1 MPSFDPNLY
10 LQVNPEIRA
19 LAESGGA
26 MISERDQRWWRR
38 EFGADVFS
46 SPQGFARAHFS
57 HAPPDRTTQGRRF
70 QDAVRQREADRAAAA
85 RRQAEEEQRLAMQ
98 QVERQIA
105 AQREAVQVQRD
116 LAAQEVARI
125 QTEEADAEQR
135 RRRTTRAAIAD
146 QPSLFDLL
154 GQRQMGGAQMSD
166 TLG

>member
-10 LQVNPEIRA
+10 LQVNPDIAA
-19 LAESGGA
+19 LGASGGA
-26 MISERDQRWWRR
+26 ALSERDRNWWTSRYG
-38 EFGADVFS
+38 EDVFS
-46 SPQGFARAHFS
+46 SPQSFARAHYG
-57 HAPPDRTTQGRRF
+57 HAPPDRFGQGRNY
-70 QDAVRQREADRAAAA
+70 QEAERQREADAAAAA
-85 RRQAEEEQRLAMQ
+85 RRQAEEQQRLAMQ

-116 LAAQEVARI
+116 LAAQEVARV
-125 QTEEADAEQR
+125 QAEEADAEQR

-154 GQRQMGGAQMSD
+154 GQRQMGGAQMRD